1 MVCVCFRD
9 AGSLFREVG
18 GDSAEVPVPALT
30 CGDKGGGPL
39 CESVGKVVGV
49 CIRATRTRPETR
61 DPLSG
66 EATGPPDP
74 KPIYNQYK

>member
-1 MVCVCFRD
+1 MVCGVFSGRGVIVS
-9 AGSLFREVG
+9 GSR